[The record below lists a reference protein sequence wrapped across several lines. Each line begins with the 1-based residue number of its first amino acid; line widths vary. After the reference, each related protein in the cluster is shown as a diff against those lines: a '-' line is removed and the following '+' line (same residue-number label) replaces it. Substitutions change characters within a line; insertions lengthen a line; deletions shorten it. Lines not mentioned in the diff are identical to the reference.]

1 VSQPRPVLVLV
12 TTASAEEAETIAKA
26 VVGERLAACANLVP
40 GVRSIFFWEGGV
52 QDEAET
58 LLILKSREERFP
70 ELEARIRSL
79 HSYTVPEIIAL
90 PLSAGHRPYLD
101 WVMDTVPPKG
111 GDPSDQE

>member
-1 VSQPRPVLVLV
+1 MSQPRPLVVLVM
-12 TTASAEEAETIAKA
+12 TASAEEAETIAKV

-40 GVRSIFFWEGGV
+40 GVRSFFFWEGGLR
-52 QDEAET
+52 DEAET
-58 LLILKSREERFP
+58 LLILKSREDRFP
-70 ELEARIRSL
+70 ELEARVRSL

-101 WVMDTVPPKG
+101 WLNEAVPPKG